1 MNRIVYAED
10 ENLYGEV
17 IKQLHNC
24 VRKKFYDEV
33 EFVVV
38 SSWDALC
45 DSVKAEPPSVILLD
59 LGLAP
64 DSPETVTL
72 ESLRKNWWTW
82 PPVMVLTGNK
92 FNLDLRRTSILA
104 GADDFMI
111 KDEANHNPEYL
122 CERLYNCYLRRLRDE
137 ARA

>member
-1 MNRIVYAED
+1 MKRIVYAED
-10 ENLYGEV
+10 ENLYAEV

-33 EFVVV
+33 EFVTVPT
-38 SSWDALC
+38 WHALSE
-45 DSVKAEPPSVILLD
+45 SVKFERPSVILLD
-59 LGLAP
+59 LSLVP

-72 ESLRKNWWTW
+72 DSLRLVWKDW

-92 FNLDLRRTSILA
+92 FNLDLRRTCILA
-104 GADDFMI
+104 GADDFMV

-122 CERLYNCYLRRLRDE
+122 CERLYNCHLRRLRDE